1 MDLTIARGLDYYT
14 GTVYETVLL
23 DHPEIGSI
31 CSGGRYDNL
40 AEYYTDKALPGVGIS
55 IGVTRLF
62 YVLQEQKMLS
72 DAVITA
78 PAEAVVIPMDSG
90 CMAFAAETATI
101 LRQVGVRTQVYFED
115 RKFKQKL
122 GYADKAGIP
131 FALIIGE
138 NEAAL
143 RVAAVKDLAA
153 GTQET
158 LSPEDAAA
166 KISAALAGRRSCAVI
181 QE

>member
-1 MDLTIARGLDYYT
+1 
-14 GTVYETVLL
+14 
-23 DHPEIGSI
+23 
-31 CSGGRYDNL
+31 
-40 AEYYTDKALPGVGIS
+40 
-55 IGVTRLF
+55 
-62 YVLQEQKMLS
+62 MLS
-72 DAVITA
+72 DAAITA
-78 PAEAVVIPMDSG
+78 PADAVVIPIDSG
-90 CMAFAAETATI
+90 FMALAAETATV
-101 LRQVGVRTQVYFED
+101 LRQAGVRTQVYFED

-122 GYADKAGIP
+122 SYADKAGIP